1 MRRSKRLQA
10 KKTVTSSENEGS
22 SQDETGVIETLE
34 STSKENDYIA
44 LKTTNS
50 EDEEENDEQVFC
62 VDRIGS
68 SQDELLANAG
78 NSSSLSETDEFLS
91 IPDEFK
97 RKVKDPSELSSELQV
112 GINTQD
118 LYLKFDKNS
127 FKPVTTSKSFDDI
140 CNNRE
145 LLKRSVI
152 TSDFEKQQ
160 SIPPMHVSRYAQKK
174 QRKKAREETAGPM
187 WFNLPATQITPEIE
201 RDMKLMKMR
210 NVLDKKHH
218 YKKND
223 SSALPK
229 YFQIGT
235 VVEGTADF
243 YSSRIPKRQRK
254 TNMIDE
260 LLADAEF
267 RRYNKKKY
275 LEIQA
280 AKQSGKKGFYKQKK
294 DKRKQTSMR
303 S

>member
-1 MRRSKRLQA
+1 MRSSKRLQE
-10 KKTVTSSENEGS
+10 KKTAISSETEGS
-22 SQDETGVIETLE
+22 SQEETAPIETIE
-34 STSKENDYIA
+34 STSKEDEYIA
-44 LKTTNS
+44 LKISTS
-50 EDEEENDEQVFC
+50 EDEETDEQGFC

-68 SQDELLANAG
+68 SQDELQANAE
-78 NSSSLSETDEFLS
+78 NFSSLSETDEFLS
-91 IPDEFK
+91 IPEEFK
-97 RKVKDPSELSSELQV
+97 RKLKGPSELSSELQV
-112 GINTQD
+112 DINTQD
-118 LYLKFDKNS
+118 LYLKLDKER
-127 FKPVTTSKSFDDI
+127 FKPVTTNESFDDV
-140 CNNRE
+140 CNYRE

-152 TSDFEKQQ
+152 TSDFEKRQ
-160 SIPPMHVSRYAQKK
+160 SIPPMHVSQYAQKK
-174 QRKKAREETAGPM
+174 QRKKAREETAGPK

-210 NVLDKKHH
+210 NVLDKKRH

-235 VVEGTADF
+235 VVEGSADF

-280 AKQSGKKGFYKQKK
+280 AKQSGKKGFYKKK
-294 DKRKQTSMR
+294 KNKRKPTSLR